1 MMATPLPQDP
11 ARNTV
16 DSYRNT
22 SGPCST
28 FRPAQAPDRR
38 RRWTQRTAVTQGVT
52 P

>member
-28 FRPAQAPDRR
+28 FRPAKGPS
-38 RRWTQRTAVTQGVT
+38 TAVGAG
-52 P
+52 PSARPSPKE